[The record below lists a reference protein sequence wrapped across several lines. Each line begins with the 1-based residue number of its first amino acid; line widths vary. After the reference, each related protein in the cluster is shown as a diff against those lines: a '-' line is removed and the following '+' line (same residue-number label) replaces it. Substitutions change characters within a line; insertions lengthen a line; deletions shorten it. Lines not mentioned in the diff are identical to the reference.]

1 MYQNELSSNDLPAN
15 DLPANELSSNDLP
28 ANELSSNDLPANDL
42 PANELSSNDLPAN
55 DLPANELSSND
66 LPANDLPANDLPAN
80 ELKIQG
86 NIFFKNKEYNKANE
100 QYIKALNKTNSD
112 KELSILYSNISATYC
127 KLEKYN
133 KALENATIAT
143 KKNSEWYK
151 SWYRLSFV
159 LYKLN
164 KLDQAK
170 TSINKTLELCENNV
184 PSDIEFIQDLKKD
197 IYKNIKNDDTEDET
211 ETENENENENDD
223 ENENTDD
230 VQDLNDI
237 MSMMNNMLKNKDI
250 KNKLGNEEF
259 QKKIM
264 NNKNN
269 PFEMLKDP
277 EMQNIM
283 NKMIKNMSKTKNN

>member
-1 MYQNELSSNDLPAN
+1 MYQNELSTNDLSTN
-15 DLPANELSSNDLP
+15 DLS
-28 ANELSSNDLPANDL
+28 
-42 PANELSSNDLPAN
+42 
-55 DLPANELSSND
+55 
-66 LPANDLPANDLPAN
+66 AN

-197 IYKNIKNDDTEDET
+197 IYKNVENDDTEDED
-211 ETENENENENDD
+211 ENDD
-223 ENENTDD
+223 DNEDTEDM
-230 VQDLNDI
+230 QDLNDI
-237 MSMMNNMLKNKDI
+237 MPIMNNMLKNKDI
-250 KNKLGNEEF
+250 KNKLDNEEF

-264 NNKNN
+264 KNKNN

-283 NKMIKNMSKTKNN
+283 NEMIKNMSKTKK